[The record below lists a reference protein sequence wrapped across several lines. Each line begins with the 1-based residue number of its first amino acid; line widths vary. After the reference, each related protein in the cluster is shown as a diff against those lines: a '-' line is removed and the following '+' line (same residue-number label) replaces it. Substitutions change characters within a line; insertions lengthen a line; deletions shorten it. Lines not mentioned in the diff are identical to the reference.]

1 MGSHGKAD
9 MSAMKRIDQLA
20 GSGSPQMEGMV
31 LAEWWRRFGGAVVD
45 MAVLWLPLWPLTR
58 SMDRPT
64 RLVVSL
70 VVGVLYFAFLNG
82 GSRGQTVGKMVWGT
96 RVRDAATGG
105 ALGPAKAAVRYLAP
119 ALLSIVTFG
128 LIWFPD
134 GLWLLWDRR
143 RQTLHDKVVGSV
155 VVIAD

>member
-1 MGSHGKAD
+1 

-20 GSGSPQMEGMV
+20 GSDAPLMEGTV

-45 MAVLWLPLWPLTR
+45 MAVLWLPLWPMTR
-58 SMDRPT
+58 SMDRPA
-64 RLVVSL
+64 RLVVSI
-70 VVGVLYFAFLNG
+70 VVGVLYFALLNG
-82 GSRGQTVGKMVWGT
+82 GARGQTVGKMVWGT

-134 GLWLLWDRR
+134 GLWLFWDRR
-143 RQTLHDKVVGSV
+143 RQTLHDKVAGSV

>member
-1 MGSHGKAD
+1 

-20 GSGSPQMEGMV
+20 GSATPELEGGA
-31 LAEWWRRFGGAVVD
+31 LAEWWRRLGGAVVD

-58 SMDRPT
+58 SMDRPA
-64 RLVVSL
+64 RLVISI
-70 VVGVLYFAFLNG
+70 VVGVLYFAILNG
-82 GSRGQTVGKMVWGT
+82 SAKGQTVGKMVWGT

-105 ALGPAKAAVRYLAP
+105 ALGPAKAALRYLAP

-134 GLWLLWDRR
+134 GLWPLWDNR
-143 RQTLHDKVVGSV
+143 RQALHDKLAGSAVVP
-155 VVIAD
+155 AR

>member
-1 MGSHGKAD
+1 
-9 MSAMKRIDQLA
+9 MSAMKRIDQLTSSA
-20 GSGSPQMEGMV
+20 APGLEGVV
-31 LAEWWRRFGGAVVD
+31 LAEWWRRFGAAVVD

-58 SMDRPT
+58 SMDRPA

-70 VVGVLYFAFLNG
+70 IVGVIYFAVLNG
-82 GSRGQTVGKMVWGT
+82 SAKGQTVGKMVWGT

-134 GLWLLWDRR
+134 GLWLFWDRR

-155 VVIAD
+155 VVNA